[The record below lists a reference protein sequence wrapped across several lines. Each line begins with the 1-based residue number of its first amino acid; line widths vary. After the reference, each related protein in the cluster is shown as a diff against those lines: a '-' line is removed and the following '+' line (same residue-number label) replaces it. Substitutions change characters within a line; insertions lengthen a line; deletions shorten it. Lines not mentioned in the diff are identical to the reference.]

1 MIAFGTGLNIEYCPD
16 FADVVAGLLSGDLAV
31 ILEVRLGAD
40 QEEDGFLVGI
50 LAGLLDPLVET
61 VEAALVVDAEDQE
74 DAANSLV
81 EGAHDGPE
89 GLLARLNIPT
99 PTVSQICILT
109 VVSSSMR
116 TVLDW
121 NSTPTVTL

>member
-1 MIAFGTGLNIEYCPD
+1 MIAFGTGLNIEYCPN